1 MTLATPL
8 AGPAYIPGVYNQS
21 KTKTFFFWSQEW
33 RRDRLPY
40 TFNQLVPTVAERSG
54 NFTDICNLGPAD
66 CPIDPNTTNAP
77 YPGNQVPVSPA
88 TPT

>member
-8 AGPAYIPGVYNQS
+8 AAPRTSREFYNQS

-66 CPIDPNTTNAP
+66 CPIDQTQMLRIQETKSRL
-77 YPGNQVPVSPA
+77 VPA